1 MKSHG
6 FDLVSKKVFEH
17 SGTQKSYLPP
27 SFHPSFQ
34 APNETQLSTNEDD
47 VWHMS
52 FTRTRS
58 LILHQNVSPYQQDC
72 LEIIKTLIEKH
83 CSHIE
88 DRPIEI
94 SLLESLIL
102 YELEKHPR
110 TEEWLEACLGQRLVG
125 VLLQLTSCLRSR
137 SCLSYFIRSVDL
149 LRGKTSRSLDLA
161 SVETWKLLRKFIFM
175 TSNNSDISLT
185 S

>member
-6 FDLVSKKVFEH
+6 FDLVSKKILEH
-17 SGTQKSYLPP
+17 SGNHTSYLPP
-27 SFHPSFQ
+27 SFHPSFH
-34 APNETQLSTNEDD
+34 APNETQPSTNEDD

-52 FTRTRS
+52 FARTQS
-58 LILHQNVSPYQQDC
+58 LLLHQNVSPGQRDC

-83 CSHIE
+83 CSHLE

-125 VLLQLTSCLRSR
+125 VLLQLTACLRNR
-137 SCLSYFIRSVDL
+137 SCLSYFIGGVDL
-149 LRGKTSRSLDLA
+149 LKGKESRSLDLA
-161 SVETWKLLRKFIFM
+161 SVETWTLLRKLIFM
-175 TSNNSDISLT
+175 RSSNISLT